1 MKKSRSCRGK
11 EALDGY
17 TAENNQFTLHTTAAG
32 NTGVHAG
39 FTGAFRPRQE
49 LLFLFT
55 HTVSARSSRPCSKS
69 ARPAKCFF
77 PIRLYLAYAK
87 LIKHFILYRFFNFV
101 TEILFNG
108 LGSML
113 VRTTVK
119 ITAAALA
126 AALPPAKMSSKLV
139 CSSSAARPC
148 RVFRS
153 IGTLGAYGLR
163 EASHAMMAIRFD
175 FNFAVLKG
183 LGAPLFPTP
192 HRTIRKEHTDE
203 SCSYQGG
210 SMIMISIEQI
220 NSMQSADIR
229 AIDKNALVDVQGFLF
244 DNSLS
249 KRERIEQVIESTKNP
264 YCFRYG
270 DLGVHVE
277 FTDDGPTLC
286 ELLTN
291 FLLRK
296 KSGL

>member
-1 MKKSRSCRGK
+1 MKKSGSCRGK
-11 EALDGY
+11 ETLDGY
-17 TAENNQFTLHTTAAG
+17 TAENNPFTLHTTAAG

-126 AALPPAKMSSKLV
+126 AALPPAKCPPSWCVHRQPHDPAGSSDP
-139 CSSSAARPC
+139 SA
-148 RVFRS
+148 
-153 IGTLGAYGLR
+153 LL
-163 EASHAMMAIRFD
+163 
-175 FNFAVLKG
+175 
-183 LGAPLFPTP
+183 
-192 HRTIRKEHTDE
+192 
-203 SCSYQGG
+203 
-210 SMIMISIEQI
+210 
-220 NSMQSADIR
+220 
-229 AIDKNALVDVQGFLF
+229 ALMG
-244 DNSLS
+244 
-249 KRERIEQVIESTKNP
+249 
-264 YCFRYG
+264 
-270 DLGVHVE
+270 
-277 FTDDGPTLC
+277 
-286 ELLTN
+286 
-291 FLLRK
+291 
-296 KSGL
+296 